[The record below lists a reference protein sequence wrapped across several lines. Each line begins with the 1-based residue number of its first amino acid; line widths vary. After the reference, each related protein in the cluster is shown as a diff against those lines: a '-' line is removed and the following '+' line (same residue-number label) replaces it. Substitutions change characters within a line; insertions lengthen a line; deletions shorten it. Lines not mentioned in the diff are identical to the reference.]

1 LPAPP
6 PPPLRRRRALAVDPA
21 PGPPQRLGPGDDA
34 PAPGPTGRAGPH
46 PPSPAPPHLRPRLAR
61 GRRQRGR
68 PHAPGWLAGPGHA
81 LPLRRQRRGRAGQ
94 RRPSRATSGGPLRP
108 LDDARPCG
116 GYCATASP
124 GGPDLASP
132 DGRFRP
138 QGSALMVATA
148 VPTTVPVPPG
158 PSALYKA
165 PTVAGFDDVPFL
177 VKEDLFRQV
186 KADMRFPDYLYG
198 CYECGICVAV
208 CPSARFYDFSPR
220 RIAQAAGRED
230 VELLYQQMQ
239 EDIWEC
245 SQCFSC
251 LRCPRG
257 NNPGGII
264 LIMREVAI
272 NNGLASA
279 REALEG
285 YSRIIFKIMST
296 GTQVSPD
303 MLQPDAFPDW
313 GPEVK
318 DVSDNLELWRRALPP
333 ET

>member
-1 LPAPP
+1 MVTTPVAP
-6 PPPLRRRRALAVDPA
+6 
-21 PGPPQRLGPGDDA
+21 
-34 PAPGPTGRAGPH
+34 
-46 PPSPAPPHLRPRLAR
+46 
-61 GRRQRGR
+61 
-68 PHAPGWLAGPGHA
+68 
-81 LPLRRQRRGRAGQ
+81 
-94 RRPSRATSGGPLRP
+94 
-108 LDDARPCG
+108 
-116 GYCATASP
+116 TAA
-124 GGPDLASP
+124 D
-132 DGRFRP
+132 
-138 QGSALMVATA
+138 
-148 VPTTVPVPPG
+148 PPG
-158 PSALYKA
+158 LGSLYKA
-165 PTVAGFDDVPFL
+165 SKVAGFDDVPFQ

-186 KADMRFPDYLYG
+186 KGDARFPDYLYG
-198 CYECGICVAV
+198 CYDCGICVAV

-318 DVSDNLELWRRALPP
+318 DVSDNLDLWRRALPP
-333 ET
+333 ETHHTTSASWEVDERTLVELYLIWFHTGVLDMIKEVDAGLHMILTDVMEERLEDAGIEL

>member
-1 LPAPP
+1 M
-6 PPPLRRRRALAVDPA
+6 
-21 PGPPQRLGPGDDA
+21 
-34 PAPGPTGRAGPH
+34 
-46 PPSPAPPHLRPRLAR
+46 
-61 GRRQRGR
+61 
-68 PHAPGWLAGPGHA
+68 
-81 LPLRRQRRGRAGQ
+81 
-94 RRPSRATSGGPLRP
+94 
-108 LDDARPCG
+108 
-116 GYCATASP
+116 ATATMPP
-124 GGPDLASP
+124 G
-132 DGRFRP
+132 
-138 QGSALMVATA
+138 GSALLKNTD
-148 VPTTVPVPPG
+148 
-158 PSALYKA
+158 
-165 PTVAGFDDVPFL
+165 VAGYDDVTYE

-186 KADMRFPDYLYG
+186 KADMRYPDYLYG

-285 YSRIIFKIMST
+285 YSRIIYKIMST

-318 DVSDNLELWRRALPP
+318 DVSDNLDLWRRALPP
-333 ET
+333 ETHHTTSTGWDVDEKTLVELYLIWFHTGALDMIKDVDEGLHMILEDVMEERLEDAGIEL

>member
-1 LPAPP
+1 MS
-6 PPPLRRRRALAVDPA
+6 V
-21 PGPPQRLGPGDDA
+21 
-34 PAPGPTGRAGPH
+34 
-46 PPSPAPPHLRPRLAR
+46 
-61 GRRQRGR
+61 
-68 PHAPGWLAGPGHA
+68 
-81 LPLRRQRRGRAGQ
+81 
-94 RRPSRATSGGPLRP
+94 
-108 LDDARPCG
+108 
-116 GYCATASP
+116 
-124 GGPDLASP
+124 
-132 DGRFRP
+132 
-138 QGSALMVATA
+138 
-148 VPTTVPVPPG
+148 TT
-158 PSALYKA
+158 SALYKA
-165 PTVAGFDDVPFL
+165 PQVSGYDDVPYEE
-177 VKEDLFRQV
+177 KERIFAQV

-198 CYECGICVAV
+198 CYECGICVAA

-230 VELLYQQMQ
+230 VELMYQQMQ

-251 LRCPRG
+251 VRCPRG

-272 NNGLASA
+272 NNGMASA

-318 DVSDNLELWRRALPP
+318 DVSDNLDLWRRMLPP
-333 ET
+333 ETHHTTKTGWEVSQKTLCELYLIWLHTGALDMIKEVDEGLFMILQEVMEEALEDAGIEV